1 MINLLFFEMSI
12 LSPIFGNQFGNRKHI
27 IFNKKSD
34 YLIIKRIHTC
44 IQFRLHYVIKCMVN

>member
-34 YLIIKRIHTC
+34 Y
-44 IQFRLHYVIKCMVN
+44 QMNPYYVFSLDYIT